1 MTQRD
6 RPRRHG
12 TTARRTAHASA
23 AAPTSSSRHLL
34 GLEGLDGSAIRS
46 FLSLA
51 RTFESARSIKPLLAG
66 RVVANLFFEDSTR
79 TRTSFS
85 VATHRLGG
93 HAIDLMGA
101 GSSVNKGETLIDTAT
116 NFEAMG
122 VAALVVRARQ
132 SGVAS
137 LIARKV
143 RCPVINAGDGRHE
156 HPTQGLL
163 DAYAFAGAMG
173 RGRDFDLSG
182 LRVAIVGDIVSS
194 RVARSTILAM
204 RALGA
209 SVVCVGP
216 PSMAPESLRTLKV
229 DVSRDL
235 DAVLPTVDA
244 AVMLRIQFERSEA
257 AAGAKGEALVVKAP
271 GLASVREY
279 RTFYAL
285 TPERAD
291 RMQAH
296 AVVMHPGPINRGIE
310 LDAAVADGPRSIILR
325 QVAAG
330 VLVRM
335 AVIAR
340 LCG

>member
-12 TTARRTAHASA
+12 TTARRTAHAGA
-23 AAPTSSSRHLL
+23 AATAPSARHLL
-34 GLEGLDGSAIRS
+34 GLEGLDAAAIRS

-51 RTFESARSIKPLLAG
+51 RTFESARSIKPMLAG

-116 NFEAMG
+116 NVEAMG

-163 DAYAFAGAMG
+163 DAYAFAAAMG
-173 RGRDFDLSG
+173 RSRDFDLSG
-182 LRVAIVGDIVSS
+182 LRVAIVGDIASS
-194 RVARSTILAM
+194 RVARSTIFAM

-216 PSMAPESLRTLKV
+216 PSMAPESLRAFKV

-244 AVMLRIQFERSEA
+244 AVMLRIQFERTEA

-279 RTFYAL
+279 RTLYAL